1 MTTLNHLDA
10 VQEYA
15 LIRRGEHPAWS
26 GDHTLNGETFAW
38 RIGYDFPGDAL
49 TLVQSLH
56 DAETEYSMLTGLPP
70 RSLGIMASYILKGM
84 RAALREAREDG
95 RI

>member
-1 MTTLNHLDA
+1 MTTLDHLDV

-26 GDHTLNGETFAW
+26 GDHTLNGEAFAW
-38 RIGYDFPGDAL
+38 RVGYDFPGDAQA
-49 TLVQSLH
+49 LVQSLH
-56 DAETEYSMLTGLPP
+56 DAETEYSTLTGLPP
-70 RSLGIMASYILKGM
+70 RSLGIMASCLSKGM

-95 RI
+95 RL